1 MLSSCP
7 VNSTKPFFQRL
18 ALPPQSG
25 LLKPKP
31 HKSHHVPA
39 IILVEFS
46 HSAGNGEVAAE
57 LQRPVQLI
65 AGVPAA
71 LTYRNRKYSSCCPP
85 LWRGRVGLC
94 SHPGAAQLHSTGGR
108 RSPSPHHVV
117 SEGRWCCGIAVPCK
131 DGAVS
136 SAPDGWVPGA
146 ERTPGKDVAVCC
158 DLNVPC

>member
-7 VNSTKPFFQRL
+7 VNSTKPCFQRL

-46 HSAGNGEVAAE
+46 HSAGNGKVAAE

-85 LWRGRVGLC
+85 LWRGCAGLC
-94 SHPGAAQLHSTGGR
+94 SHPGAAQLHGTGGR
-108 RSPSPHHVV
+108 RSPSPPSRCVWGEMV
-117 SEGRWCCGIAVPCK
+117 LWNRCALQGQCSELSSRWLRTRSSEDAREGRCC
-131 DGAVS
+131 
-136 SAPDGWVPGA
+136 
-146 ERTPGKDVAVCC
+146 
-158 DLNVPC
+158 LL